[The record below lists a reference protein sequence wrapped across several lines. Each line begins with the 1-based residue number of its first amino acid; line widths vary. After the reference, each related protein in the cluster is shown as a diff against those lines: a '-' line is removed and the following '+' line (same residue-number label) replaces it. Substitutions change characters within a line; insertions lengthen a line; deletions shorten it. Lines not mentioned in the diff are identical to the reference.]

1 MNQYQE
7 KIIKLGD
14 KYDALLERKKEL
26 EMMNDALKLKLYE
39 LKKIN
44 DEQWEEMELLKAK
57 LNMYIEMSK
66 LCL

>member
-7 KIIKLGD
+7 KILKMSD
-14 KYDALLERKKEL
+14 KCDALQERNKEL
-26 EMMNDALKLKLYE
+26 EMMNDALKLKMYE

-44 DEQWEEMELLKAK
+44 DSQWEDMQLLKSK

-66 LCL
+66 LCV